1 MVRGIRVV
9 LADDD
14 VLLREG
20 VASLLQSRG
29 FDVTGQAGDP
39 TELIEL
45 VRKERPELAITD
57 IRMPPTNTVE
67 GLDAARLVR
76 DESPET
82 AILVLSAH
90 AQLEQATDLIG
101 AGERCGYLLKDR
113 VTDVDDFIEAIER
126 LLDGGTVVDPMLVH
140 ELVNAR
146 RVQDPIDE
154 LSPRERDVLGLMAE
168 GRSNAGIADRLFVT
182 AGTIEKHVHAIF
194 LKLDIPEASDDHRRV
209 LAVLQYLDAR

>member
-1 MVRGIRVV
+1 MVAIRVV

-29 FDVTGQAGDP
+29 FEVTGQAGDP

-45 VRKERPELAITD
+45 VRKERPELAIID
-57 IRMPPTNTVE
+57 IRMPPTHTVE

-76 DESPET
+76 EECPQTS
-82 AILVLSAH
+82 ILVLSAH

-126 LLDGGTVVDPMLVH
+126 LLGGGTVVDPMLVH

-146 RVQDPIDE
+146 RVQDPLDE

-168 GRSNAGIADRLFVT
+168 GRSNAGIAGRLFVS

-209 LAVLQYLDAR
+209 LAVLHYLDAR